1 LNPIRQL
8 FGQTAVY
15 GMGTVVPRLLNYIV
29 LTPFFTRIF
38 QIGEYGVVTE
48 LYAYVVFLMVI
59 LTYGMETGYFRY
71 AEKNKDPDEVYTT
84 SLVSLFITSL
94 SFIIVVYIFSGNIAD
109 ILDYA
114 DNREYIVMIGLIV
127 GIDAFT
133 AIPFARLRQ
142 KNKAGKF
149 AIIKIISVVINIT
162 LNFLLLYFI
171 PKYDL
176 NEKYKIISGIYSE
189 DIGVGYVF
197 ISNLIASLVSMLL
210 LLDEILKVKIRFNK
224 KLWKELIYYSLPLLV
239 AGLAGTVNEAMDR
252 VMIKHLITGEL
263 RPIEQLGIYGANYKI
278 AVLMQLFIQMFRF
291 AAEPFY
297 FARAKEKNAEKLFA
311 DVMKYFVVVCMI
323 IFLMVTLY
331 IDVFK
336 HFIGKNYY
344 AGLNIV
350 PVILYAIFLLGVFF
364 NISIWYKLNNLTR
377 YGAFITITGALI
389 TLGINWIFIPKY
401 GYSASAWAHFVCYLT
416 MVIIS
421 YFMGQH
427 FYRIPYDLKAISL
440 YAILP
445 VGIFIFAKWLN
456 ISDSG
461 LKIAIHTAL
470 FMFYFIIVSIIER
483 KNLKTVILKK

>member
-1 LNPIRQL
+1 
-8 FGQTAVY
+8 
-15 GMGTVVPRLLNYIV
+15 MGTVVPRLLNYIV

-38 QIGEYGVVTE
+38 KLGEYGVVTE

-71 AEKNKDPDEVYTT
+71 AEKNKNPDEVYTT

-94 SFIIVVYIFSGNIAD
+94 SFIVAVLIFSGNIAD
-109 ILDYA
+109 ILDYS
-114 DNREYIVMIGLIV
+114 DNPEYIVMIGLIV

-142 KNKAGKF
+142 KNKAVKF
-149 AIIKIISVVINIT
+149 AFIKIISIVINIT
-162 LNFLLLYFI
+162 LNFFLLYFI

-176 NEKYKIISGIYSE
+176 NEKYKIISSIYST

-197 ISNLIASLVSMLL
+197 VSNLVASLISLL
-210 LLDEILKVKIRFNK
+210 LLLGEILKVKIKFNK

-239 AGLAGTVNEAMDR
+239 AGLAGTINEALDR
-252 VMIKHLITGEL
+252 IMIKHLITGEL
-263 RPIEQLGIYGANYKI
+263 KPLEQLGIYGANYKI

-323 IFLMVTLY
+323 IFLMVNLY

-336 HFIGKNYY
+336 HFIGKDYY
-344 AGLNIV
+344 AGLYIV

-364 NISIWYKLNNLTR
+364 NISIWYKLNNLTH
-377 YGAFITITGALI
+377 YGAIITITGALI

-401 GYSASAWAHFVCYLT
+401 GYSASAWAHFVCYFT

-421 YFMGQH
+421 YFLGQK
-427 FYRIPYDLKAISL
+427 FYRIPYDLKAILL

-445 VGIFIFAKWLN
+445 VVIFIFAKWLN
-456 ISDSG
+456 ISDLS
-461 LKIAIHTAL
+461 LKMAIHTIL
-470 FMFYFIIVSIIER
+470 FVVYLVIVFIIER
-483 KNLKTVILKK
+483 KNLTTVILKK